1 MPANLTDRL
10 TAGAGIDRLLKS
22 VRNGEAGALFL
33 HGEPGI
39 GKTDL
44 LEQLVWTCNARK
56 ATGVRSEMEIDLAGL
71 HEARSP
77 MLERQK
83 T

>member
-1 MPANLTDRL
+1 MPAHLTDRL
-10 TAGAGIDRLLKS
+10 TAGAAIDRLLKS
-22 VRNGEAGALFL
+22 VRKGEAGALFL

-44 LEQLVWTCNARK
+44 LEHLAWTCNARK
-56 ATGVRSEMEIDLAGL
+56 AAGARSEMEIDLAGL

-77 MLERQK
+77 MFECQ
-83 T
+83 TT